1 MCSFVAEFGI
11 KLGENIGITYKHFM
25 MKKLL
30 LSLTLVLFL
39 FSFAEAQNPLTLTWE
54 GNPVGDTVVLW
65 GEPTEFEL
73 VMYANL
79 HNNTSNAMNI
89 KVTREEIFL
98 VDGTWS
104 QICWA
109 GLCYAPTQD
118 TSGNYQLIMANGTS
132 GNEDFS
138 GHYSPNGNIGTS
150 VVKFIFYNIDDP
162 SINVSVVVKYWA
174 SPASIAEDA
183 MHGGSISEIYPNP
196 ATNYV
201 KLDFNLTTSVKQA
214 KVRIVN
220 LLGSVVKEVEIERG
234 TSQLRLDISD
244 LDNGVYFYSVII
256 NGDTYK
262 TKKLVVR

>member
-1 MCSFVAEFGI
+1 
-11 KLGENIGITYKHFM
+11 

-30 LSLTLVLFL
+30 LSFAIILFL
-39 FSFAEAQNPLTLTWE
+39 YNSSLAQDLTLTHD
-54 GNPVGDTVVLW
+54 GNLIGDTVVVW
-65 GEPTEFEL
+65 GEPSDFEL

-89 KVTREEIFL
+89 KVRRVELDMI
-98 VDGTWS
+98 DGSMS

-109 GLCYAPTQD
+109 GLCYSPDKD
-118 TSGNYQLIMANGTS
+118 TSVNYQLIMAGASS
-132 GNEDFS
+132 GPEDFS
-138 GHYSPNGNIGTS
+138 GHYLPNGNIGTS
-150 VVKFIFYNIDDP
+150 IVEFIFYNIDNP
-162 SINVSVVVKYWA
+162 SISVSVVVKFWA

-183 MHGGSISEIYPNP
+183 MQGGSVSEIYPNP

-201 KLDFNLTTSVKQA
+201 NLDFNLTPSVKDA
-214 KVRIVN
+214 KVRIIN

-234 TSQLRLDISD
+234 ANQLRLDISD

-262 TKKLVVR
+262 TKKLIVR